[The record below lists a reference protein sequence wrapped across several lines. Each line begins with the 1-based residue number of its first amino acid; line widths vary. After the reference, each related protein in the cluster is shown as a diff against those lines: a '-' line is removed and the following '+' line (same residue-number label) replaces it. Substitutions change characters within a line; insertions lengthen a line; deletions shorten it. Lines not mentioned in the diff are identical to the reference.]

1 MAQNCLLGGSDAPPP
16 PGVSTLQ
23 WDAMIARNRQELDD
37 SLLARAVQDMDED
50 DCKLI
55 MKVEERA
62 SEEGAER
69 VKDIDERGFRT
80 HLSPTHTH
88 APGVSKSP
96 RDELGKNSNIFC
108 VAPFFFSASSAP
120 AASIV

>member
-1 MAQNCLLGGSDAPPP
+1 MAQNCLPDGSDALPP
-16 PGVSTLQ
+16 PGVSTTQ
-23 WDAMIARNRQELDD
+23 WEAMIDRNRQELHD
-37 SLLARAVQDMDED
+37 LLLPRAVQDRDEN
-50 DCKLI
+50 DCKL
-55 MKVEERA
+55 EERA

>member
-1 MAQNCLLGGSDAPPP
+1 MAQNCLLDGSDAPLP

-23 WDAMIARNRQELDD
+23 WDAMIDRNRQELDD

-69 VKDIDERGFRT
+69 VKDID
-80 HLSPTHTH
+80 
-88 APGVSKSP
+88 
-96 RDELGKNSNIFC
+96 
-108 VAPFFFSASSAP
+108 
-120 AASIV
+120 

>member
-1 MAQNCLLGGSDAPPP
+1 MAQNCLPDGSDALPP

-23 WDAMIARNRQELDD
+23 WEAMIDRNRQELDD

-50 DCKLI
+50 DCKL
-55 MKVEERA
+55 EERA

-69 VKDIDERGFRT
+69 VKDIDERRYST
-80 HLSPTHTH
+80 HLSPTYTH
-88 APGVSKSP
+88 APGVSKPP
-96 RDELGKNSNIFC
+96 RDELGKNSTILC
-108 VAPFFFSASSAP
+108 VAPFIFCASSAP